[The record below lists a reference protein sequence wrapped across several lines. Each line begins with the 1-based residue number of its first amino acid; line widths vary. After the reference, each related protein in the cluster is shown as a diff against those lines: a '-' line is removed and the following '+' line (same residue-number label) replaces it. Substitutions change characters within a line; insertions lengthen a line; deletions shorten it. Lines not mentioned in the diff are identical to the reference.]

1 MKGDLTLSFVLG
13 VDVTSVN
20 VDIITVDGFVRA
32 ATPCRSTVIQ
42 WQDFLQQHGTYSK
55 RFN

>member
-1 MKGDLTLSFVLG
+1 MKGDLTLSFVLD

-32 ATPCRSTVIQ
+32 ATPCIGQ
-42 WQDFLQQHGTYSK
+42 L
-55 RFN
+55 